1 MSSNVVPVPNEENI
15 IIISQHDQNKLHKTK
30 LSFIDT
36 VSFIKDIIAK
46 LDIKKVIHSVKVGIA
61 LVLVSLLYLLDPLF
75 QKVGQNAM
83 WAIMTVVVV
92 FEFFIGATLRKGIN
106 RAIGTLLGGGLG
118 CLAAILADESGEIGG
133 ALVVGI
139 SVIIIG
145 VGATYSRLIPSVKKK
160 YDYGVMIFILTF
172 SLVVVSGV
180 RADKIMKL
188 AGERLSNIGM
198 GFAVC
203 IFTSFIYPIWAGDE
217 LHFSTAT
224 KFDKL
229 ATSIQGCLEEYF
241 VIAND
246 KEKKATIDIS
256 GCKSV
261 MHSKSS
267 DESLVN
273 FAKWEPWHGKFGF
286 FYPWEKYLN
295 IGEVLSEL
303 AAMIISFK
311 GCIQSVRQ
319 SSPTER
325 DNIRE
330 PCEKI
335 GLSLATILM
344 ELGDSIRDM
353 KRCRAKSLITQ
364 CMREELSLLVNLD
377 NNNNSTDNESTLGL
391 ASFIFQILEMM
402 DKVELLATKVEELG
416 EIAHFHN
423 KKLDV

>member
-1 MSSNVVPVPNEENI
+1 
-15 IIISQHDQNKLHKTK
+15 
-30 LSFIDT
+30 
-36 VSFIKDIIAK
+36 
-46 LDIKKVIHSVKVGIA
+46 
-61 LVLVSLLYLLDPLF
+61 
-75 QKVGQNAM
+75 
-83 WAIMTVVVV
+83 MTV
-92 FEFFIGATLRKGIN
+92 TLYD
-106 RAIGTLLGGGLG
+106 GT
-118 CLAAILADESGEIGG
+118 
-133 ALVVGI
+133 
-139 SVIIIG
+139 G

-160 YDYGVMIFILTF
+160 YDYGVLIFILTF

-188 AGERLSNIGM
+188 AGERLSNIVM

-203 IFTSFIYPIWAGDE
+203 IFTR
-217 LHFSTAT
+217 
-224 KFDKL
+224 
-229 ATSIQGCLEEYF
+229 CLEEYF

-267 DESLVN
+267 DESLAN

-295 IGEVLSEL
+295 IGEVLREL

-325 DNIRE
+325 DSIRE

-364 CMREELSLLVNLD
+364 SMREELSLLVNLD

-391 ASFIFQILEMM
+391 ASFIFQILEMV

-416 EIAHFHN
+416 EIAHFHD

>member
-15 IIISQHDQNKLHKTK
+15 TIISQHDQNKLQKPK
-30 LSFIDT
+30 LSFINI
-36 VSFIKDIIAK
+36 VSFLKERLAK
-46 LDIKKVIHSVKVGIA
+46 LDMKKVIHSVKVGIA

-75 QKVGQNAM
+75 QTVGQNAM

-92 FEFFIGATLRKGIN
+92 FEFFVGATLSKGIN
-106 RAIGTLLGGGLG
+106 RAIGTVLGGGLG

-145 VGATYSRLIPSVKKK
+145 VGATYSRLIPSVKKR

-188 AGERLSNIGM
+188 AGERLSNIGI

-203 IFTSFIYPIWAGDE
+203 IFTTFIYPIWASDE
-217 LHFSTAT
+217 LHSSTAS

-229 ATSIQGCLEEYF
+229 ASSIQGCLEEYF
-241 VIAND
+241 ERDND
-246 KEKKATIDIS
+246 KGKKPSMNVS

-267 DESLVN
+267 DESLAN

-286 FYPWEKYLN
+286 SYPWEKYLN
-295 IGEVLSEL
+295 IGEVLREL
-303 AAMIISFK
+303 AAMVLSFK

-319 SSPTER
+319 PSQTER
-325 DNIRE
+325 DSIRE

-335 GLSLATILM
+335 GLSLVTILM

-353 KRCRAKSLITQ
+353 KICRAKILITQ
-364 CMREELSLLVNLD
+364 CMRQELSLLVKSD
-377 NNNNSTDNESTLGL
+377 NNNSTDETTLGL
-391 ASFIFQILEMM
+391 ASFIFQILEMV

>member
-1 MSSNVVPVPNEENI
+1 MSSNVVPVPNGEN
-15 IIISQHDQNKLHKTK
+15 IISQHDQNKQKPK
-30 LSFIDT
+30 LSFIDI
-36 VSFIKDIIAK
+36 VSSLKERTGK
-46 LDIKKVIHSVKVGIA
+46 LDMKKVIHSIKVGIA

-92 FEFFIGATLRKGIN
+92 FEFYAGATLSKGIN
-106 RAIGTLLGGGLG
+106 RAIGTVLGGGLG
-118 CLAAILADESGEIGG
+118 CAAAILADKSGETGG

-139 SVIIIG
+139 SVIVVG
-145 VGATYSRLIPSVKKK
+145 VGATYSRLIPSVKKR

-217 LHFSTAT
+217 LHSSTAS

-229 ATSIQGCLEEYF
+229 ASSIQGCLEEYF
-241 VIAND
+241 ETAND
-246 KEKKATIDIS
+246 KEKQPAMDVS

-261 MHSKSS
+261 LHSKSS
-267 DESLVN
+267 DESLAN
-273 FAKWEPWHGKFGF
+273 FAKCEPWHGKFGF
-286 FYPWEKYLN
+286 FYPWEKYLI
-295 IGEVLSEL
+295 IGEVLREL
-303 AAMIISFK
+303 AAMVLSFK
-311 GCIQSVRQ
+311 GCSQSGRQ
-319 SSPTER
+319 PSPIER
-325 DNIRE
+325 EIIRE
-330 PCEKI
+330 SCEKI

-344 ELGDSIRDM
+344 ELGDSMRDM
-353 KRCRAKSLITQ
+353 KICRAKILITK
-364 CMREELSLLVNLD
+364 CMRQELSLVLNSQ
-377 NNNNSTDNESTLGL
+377 NNWTDETTLGL
-391 ASFIFQILEMM
+391 ASFIFQILEMV

-416 EIAHFHN
+416 EIARFHN

>member
-1 MSSNVVPVPNEENI
+1 MSSNVVPVPNGENI
-15 IIISQHDQNKLHKTK
+15 TISQHDQNMQKLK
-30 LSFIDT
+30 
-36 VSFIKDIIAK
+36 VSFINIVSSLKERIGK
-46 LDIKKVIHSVKVGIA
+46 LDMKKVIHSVKVGIA

-92 FEFFIGATLRKGIN
+92 FEFFAGATLSKGIN
-106 RAIGTLLGGGLG
+106 RAIGTILGGGLG
-118 CLAAILADESGEIGG
+118 CLAAILADKSGEIGG

-145 VGATYSRLIPSVKKK
+145 VGATYTRLIPSVKKR

-217 LHFSTAT
+217 LHSSTAT

-229 ATSIQGCLEEYF
+229 ATSIQGCLDEYF
-241 VIAND
+241 EIAND
-246 KEKKATIDIS
+246 KEKQPAMDMS

-267 DESLVN
+267 DESLAN

-286 FYPWEKYLN
+286 SYSWEKYLI
-295 IGEVLSEL
+295 IGEVLREL
-303 AAMIISFK
+303 AAMVLSFK
-311 GCIQSVRQ
+311 ACIQSVRQ
-319 SSPTER
+319 PSPTER
-325 DNIRE
+325 ESIRE

-335 GLSLATILM
+335 GLSLATILK
-344 ELGDSIRDM
+344 ELGESIRDM
-353 KRCRAKSLITQ
+353 KIYRAKILVTECIRRELI
-364 CMREELSLLVNLD
+364 SLLVNSE
-377 NNNNSTDNESTLGL
+377 NNSTDETTLGL
-391 ASFIFQILEMM
+391 SSFIFQILEMV
-402 DKVELLATKVEELG
+402 DKVELLAKKVEELG
-416 EIAHFHN
+416 EIAHFHD

>member
-1 MSSNVVPVPNEENI
+1 MSSNVVPVPNGEN
-15 IIISQHDQNKLHKTK
+15 IIISQHDQKEQKTK
-30 LSFIDT
+30 LSFIDI
-36 VSFIKDIIAK
+36 VSSLKERIAK
-46 LDIKKVIHSVKVGIA
+46 LDMKKVIHSIKVGIA

-92 FEFFIGATLRKGIN
+92 FEFYAGATLSKGIN
-106 RAIGTLLGGGLG
+106 RAIGTVLGGGLG

-145 VGATYSRLIPSVKKK
+145 VGATYSRLIPSVKKR

-203 IFTSFIYPIWAGDE
+203 IFTSFMYPIWAGDE
-217 LHFSTAT
+217 LHSSTAS

-229 ATSIQGCLEEYF
+229 ASSIQGCLEEYF
-241 VIAND
+241 EIAND
-246 KEKKATIDIS
+246 KEKQPTMDVSK
-256 GCKSV
+256 CKSV

-267 DESLVN
+267 DESLAN

-286 FYPWEKYLN
+286 FYPWEKYLI
-295 IGEVLSEL
+295 IGEVLREL
-303 AAMIISFK
+303 AAMVFSLK

-319 SSPTER
+319 PSPTER
-325 DNIRE
+325 ESIRE
-330 PCEKI
+330 LCEKI

-344 ELGDSIRDM
+344 ELGESIRDM
-353 KRCRAKSLITQ
+353 KICRAKILMTQ
-364 CMREELSLLVNLD
+364 CMRQELISLLLNSE
-377 NNNNSTDNESTLGL
+377 NNSTNETTLGL
-391 ASFIFQILEMM
+391 ASFIFQILEMV
-402 DKVELLATKVEELG
+402 DKVELLATKVEELA
-416 EIAHFHN
+416 EIARFHN